1 MAEGS
6 STFRLSLTT
15 SCIVFSCHE
24 TQRMMSFNFEHTQI
38 YIRVALQSGVCVYC
52 KYVFVPN
59 IFVTTG
65 PVAIY
70 SM

>member
-1 MAEGS
+1 MA
-6 STFRLSLTT
+6 
-15 SCIVFSCHE
+15 
-24 TQRMMSFNFEHTQI
+24 FNFEHTQI
-38 YIRVALQSGVCVYC
+38 YISVALQSGVCVYC

-59 IFVTTG
+59 IFVTAG